1 MEPVRAALTNKRSS
15 AGGAVELI
23 HIFGKEEALQRIQT
37 AIQNLSHT
45 YKKYDAL

>member
-23 HIFGKEEALQRIQT
+23 HIFGKEEALQRIET
-37 AIQNLSHT
+37 AIQNINHL
-45 YKKYDAL
+45 L